1 MSIFKKMKLAYK
13 DTKKSVLVVYLLL
26 RFLVILVLIR
36 QIFLKN
42 YDNVFLCFFTL
53 ILFLLP
59 FVLSKKLNIELPSL
73 LEIIILLFIYSAEVL
88 GEIQNFYNTFSHWD
102 TILHTINGFLCA
114 GVGLAL
120 TDLLNNNSK
129 NIKLSP
135 IYVVL
140 VSFCFSMTIGV
151 LWEFFEFA
159 SDRYFFTDMQ
169 KDRIV
174 NKISTVELNPDG
186 LNKAIIVDGIK
197 KTEIYIDSDT
207 ITIDG
212 GYLDIGIIDT
222 MKDLIVNFVGAV
234 AFSIIGYLYIKNRDK
249 YKFTENFIL
258 KRKDL
263 HAENN

>member
-1 MSIFKKMKLAYK
+1 M
-13 DTKKSVLVVYLLL
+13 
-26 RFLVILVLIR
+26 
-36 QIFLKN
+36 
-42 YDNVFLCFFTL
+42 
-53 ILFLLP
+53 
-59 FVLSKKLNIELPSL
+59 
-73 LEIIILLFIYSAEVL
+73 
-88 GEIQNFYNTFSHWD
+88 
-102 TILHTINGFLCA
+102 CA

-197 KTEIYIDSDT
+197 KTEIYTDSDT

>member
-102 TILHTINGFLCA
+102 TILHT
-114 GVGLAL
+114 
-120 TDLLNNNSK
+120 
-129 NIKLSP
+129 
-135 IYVVL
+135 
-140 VSFCFSMTIGV
+140 
-151 LWEFFEFA
+151 
-159 SDRYFFTDMQ
+159 
-169 KDRIV
+169 
-174 NKISTVELNPDG
+174 
-186 LNKAIIVDGIK
+186 
-197 KTEIYIDSDT
+197 
-207 ITIDG
+207 
-212 GYLDIGIIDT
+212 